1 MLNRPVVKNILL
13 GLSVIIIGGI
23 CSALGT
29 WDFKNDKYIFLKLF
43 ALVIFLV
50 GYVALLAYYATKEVN
65 TNRVIGELQKQNKA
79 FEDAMVGIIS
89 ICEQSSKNINTIIH
103 EVIDE
108 GKINLH
114 IWSFDIGCRL
124 ICEKIYNLL
133 CNLHGS
139 SKDFG
144 ISYVRLVEEGD
155 QDEVYMNAYFNQN
168 MSEPSIHKKRRKI
181 QNKAGYHD
189 LELFQKNKSDI
200 EIVLGNEKI
209 RELFSWE
216 TNESRRRS
224 SKKYNQF
231 IAIPVFCS
239 KEDGGKMVGLLE
251 IVCLNDTELAK
262 TEEEIKEI
270 VSKYFVPY
278 AYLLLLLH
286 KLEKAILAQPK
297 RERGQINE

>member
-1 MLNRPVVKNILL
+1 MLNKPIVKNILL
-13 GLSVIIIGGI
+13 SVIVLVIGGI
-23 CSALGT
+23 CSSLGSWNSET
-29 WDFKNDKYIFLKLF
+29 DKYYHEKIF
-43 ALVIFLV
+43 FLIIV
-50 GYVALLAYYATKEVN
+50 SVAYIVLLAYYATKEVN
-65 TNRVIGELQKQNKA
+65 NNRILGELKKQNKTY
-79 FEDAMVGIIS
+79 EEAMVGIIS
-89 ICEQSSKNINTIIH
+89 ICEQSAKNINTIIH
-103 EVIDE
+103 EVIED

-114 IWSFDIGCRL
+114 IWNFDIGCRL

-133 CNLHGS
+133 CNLHGD

-144 ISYVRLVEEGD
+144 VCYVRLVEENN

-181 QNKAGYHD
+181 DSERGYHD
-189 LELFQKNKSDI
+189 LELFHKNKSDI
-200 EIVLGNEKI
+200 EIVIGNENI
-209 RELFSWE
+209 RDLFTWE
-216 TNESRRRS
+216 SNESRRRS

-251 IVCLNDTELAK
+251 IVCLYSTELAK

-270 VSKYFVPY
+270 ASKYFVPY

-297 RERGQINE
+297 QARGANP

>member
-13 GLSVIIIGGI
+13 SVLVIIIGAV

-29 WDFKNDKYIFLKLF
+29 WDFKNDKFIIPKLIALGLIGAGYI
-43 ALVIFLV
+43 
-50 GYVALLAYYATKEVN
+50 ALLAYYATKEIN
-65 TNRVIGELQKQNKA
+65 TNRVIGELEKQNKA

-103 EVIDE
+103 EVIDK
-108 GKINLH
+108 GVINLH

-133 CNLHGS
+133 CSLNGE

-144 ISYVRLVEEGD
+144 VCYVRLVEGD
-155 QDEVYMNAYFNQN
+155 DKEDEVYMNAFFNQN
-168 MSEPSIHKKRRKI
+168 LSEPSIHQKRRKI
-181 QNKAGYHD
+181 SDKKGYYD
-189 LELFQKNKSDI
+189 LELFQQNKADI
-200 EIVLGNEKI
+200 EIAIGKENI

-216 TNESRRRS
+216 SSESRRKN
-224 SKKYNQF
+224 SKKYNQY

-239 KEDGGKMVGLLE
+239 KEAGGKMVGLLE

-262 TEEEIKEI
+262 TEEEIREI
-270 VSKYFVPY
+270 ASKYFVPY

-286 KLEKAILAQPK
+286 KLEKAILAQPNK
-297 RERGQINE
+297 E